1 MMLAKDFE
9 DFIKLLN
16 KHQVE
21 YMIVG
26 GYALAFHGKPRY
38 TGDIDIWIGISNTN
52 ATKLLRVISDFGL
65 ASLGLEKED
74 FLKEGYITQ
83 IGRPPLRI
91 DIMNSID
98 GVTFIEAFSRKE
110 VVEINGIKMLY
121 IGLSDF
127 IKNKQASGRKK
138 DITDINELTKKKKQ

>member
-38 TGDIDIWIGISNTN
+38 TGDIDIWIGISDTN
-52 ATKLLRVISDFGL
+52 ATKLLSVIGDFGL

-98 GVTFIEAFSRKE
+98 GVTFSEAFSRKE
-110 VVEINGIKMLY
+110 IVEINGIEMFY

-138 DITDINELTKKKKQ
+138 DLTDINELTKKKK